1 MKHLKERELI
11 VDYGK
16 KLITEKL
23 TTGTGGNI
31 SIYLPEEEA
40 MLISPSGIPYFE
52 T

>member
-31 SIYLPEEEA
+31 SIA
-40 MLISPSGIPYFE
+40 SSSGR
-52 T
+52 